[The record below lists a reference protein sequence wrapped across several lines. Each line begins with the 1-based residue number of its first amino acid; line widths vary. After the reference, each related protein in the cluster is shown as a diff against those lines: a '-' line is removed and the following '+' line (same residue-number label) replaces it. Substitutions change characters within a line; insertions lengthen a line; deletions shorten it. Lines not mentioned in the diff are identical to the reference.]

1 MDWPFGIRRAA
12 QARGSRVGEQSNNR
26 SGDAPTVTGSDAT
39 EVNTNNSTK
48 QGTLTGS
55 ATATGFDRAAEMA
68 REAQS
73 QQGRLLNGRF
83 VLEDILGRGGM
94 GLVYKA
100 QDLRKVE
107 AEDRNPY
114 IAVKVLGQ
122 QFSQHP
128 RAFVSLQQEAV
139 KSQKLAHPNIVT
151 VHDFDREGDTIYMT
165 MELLKGDPLDALL
178 KLEAP
183 FSKEVALR
191 YFRDLCAGLE
201 YAHKRD
207 LVHSDFKPGNIFV
220 TTGGTA
226 KILDFGIARAANKN
240 ALSHDFDA
248 GELGALTPAYAT
260 VEMVRGEPPRF
271 SDDIY
276 ALACVLYVML
286 TGDHPFQRKSAA
298 EAREAG
304 LKPARPEGLSNPEWQ
319 ALSAALSFDPAK
331 RPPTIAAFRDAL
343 IPPRRGSARAAIA
356 AIVVLTLVGG
366 GWIGWQ
372 QYRAGQ
378 AQQEAIQSRLKTAQ
392 DCFFS
397 GDFACAAE
405 NALVARNLAPDNS
418 EAERLL
424 SAARKEQAERQATAQ
439 IEARLQEARDC
450 LDAKDFACARVKARE
465 VLALQAGEPRAEALL
480 ERAER
485 GSRQLAI
492 DAIVARARACLGEGD
507 LDCVLAAVDEAEAA
521 GASGAELYPLRQQ
534 VAQQQAQQQAEQAAL
549 QAQLD
554 ALLQEAEDCLKASR
568 FDCVADKAD
577 DLLAL
582 DAGNTRA
589 VELKQASASAQAQ
602 ARMNQRTAD
611 ALLDDARDCLA
622 ARNYSCTIAKSESA
636 LAIVPGYGPARE
648 LVQQAENAQRAAK
661 RNISIE

>member
-1 MDWPFGIRRAA
+1 MVD
-12 QARGSRVGEQSNNR
+12 QSNNKT
-26 SGDAPTVTGSDAT
+26 GDAPTETGGDAT
-39 EVNTNNSTK
+39 EVGNTEPAG
-48 QGTLTGS
+48 QGTVTGA
-55 ATATGFDRAAEMA
+55 ATSTGFDRAAEMA

-183 FSKEVALR
+183 FSKEVAFR
-191 YFRDLCAGLE
+191 YFRDLCSGLE

-220 TTGGTA
+220 TTGGTV

-240 ALSHDFDA
+240 ALSHEFDA

-286 TGDHPFQRKSAA
+286 TGEHPFQRKSAA
-298 EAREAG
+298 EARELG
-304 LKPARPEGLSNPEWQ
+304 LKPARPEGLNNQEWQ
-319 ALSAALSFDPAK
+319 VLAAALSFDPAK
-331 RPPTIAAFRDAL
+331 RPATIAAFRDAL
-343 IPPRRGSARAAIA
+343 IPPRKGSAKAAIA
-356 AIVVLTLVGG
+356 AVVVLALVAGG
-366 GWIGWQ
+366 GIGWQ

-378 AQQEAIQSRLKTAQ
+378 AQQETIQSRLKAAQ

-397 GDFACAAE
+397 GDFACASE
-405 NALVARNLAPDNS
+405 NALVARNLAPDNP

-424 SAARKEQAERQATAQ
+424 SAARKEQAERQAVAQ
-439 IEARLQEARDC
+439 VEGRLQEARDC
-450 LDAKDFACARVKARE
+450 LDAGDFACARVKARE

-485 GSRQLAI
+485 GSRQLQI
-492 DAIVARARACLGEGD
+492 DGIVARAEACLGEGD
-507 LDCVLAAVDEAEAA
+507 LECALESADEAEAA
-521 GASGAELYPLRQQ
+521 GASSADLYPLRQQ
-534 VAQQQAQQQAEQAAL
+534 VEQRQAQLQAEQAAL
-549 QAQLD
+549 QEQVA
-554 ALLQEAEDCLKASR
+554 ALQQEAEDCLQASR
-568 FDCVADKAD
+568 FDCVVERADA
-577 DLLAL
+577 LLAL

-589 VELKQASASAQAQ
+589 VELKQASASALAQAQ
-602 ARMNQRTAD
+602 MNQRTAD
-611 ALLDDARDCLA
+611 TLLDAARDCLA

-648 LVQQAENAQRAAK
+648 LVQQAESAQSAAK
-661 RNISIE
+661 RKISIE